1 VLKKPLTLVNSL
13 GEDEV
18 QIINTKKC
26 ILFYTTK
33 DVLFIEQVADAV
45 KERLITFKV
54 TGSDQWPNSLSQ
66 YLFKESLDDTVV
78 ITDMSIP
85 KGYKFYKQL
94 SLASADEVLKWISFV
109 ETSSPILNDID
120 KFEIDFGALSIMLE
134 KKDELSLLQQ
144 KHVQAKADIVQLKLD
159 VIEDV
164 GSATL
169 KFESLKGLHK
179 ELLGTLDPLEKL
191 FGSPLD
197 FECVNKDGEKKSAK
211 ALLEG
216 KSHLLI

>member
-13 GEDEV
+13 GKDEI

-94 SLASADEVLKWISFV
+94 SLASAEEVLKWISFV
-109 ETSSPILNDID
+109 ETSSRVQKLSTNWSDIN
-120 KFEIDFGALSIMLE
+120 
-134 KKDELSLLQQ
+134 
-144 KHVQAKADIVQLKLD
+144 
-159 VIEDV
+159 
-164 GSATL
+164 
-169 KFESLKGLHK
+169 
-179 ELLGTLDPLEKL
+179 P
-191 FGSPLD
+191 
-197 FECVNKDGEKKSAK
+197 NN
-211 ALLEG
+211 
-216 KSHLLI
+216 